1 MYGINI
7 GGIAHKYLQILYIH
21 KGAFI
26 RVIRFMRAYMIGVPE
41 YRIRGPIA
49 DLQGSYINISL
60 SLSLPLFV
68 YIYIYTCICTYPD
81 TERV

>member
-60 SLSLPLFV
+60 SLSPSLSL